1 MGYPQMIA
9 SLRTEE
15 ERQLVVAAVTHSVCP
30 GGLPVLMEMLSSDIR
45 SVQSQGVHASWLL
58 VDRLGGAFAENAVK
72 AGLVTA
78 LAKLL
83 PPPTCYTVP

>member
-1 MGYPQMIA
+1 MGYPRMLA

-15 ERQLVVAAVTHSVCP
+15 ERQAVVAAITHSVCP
-30 GGLPVLMEMLSSDIR
+30 GGLPVLMKMLSSEIV
-45 SVQSQGVHASWLL
+45 SVQSQGINASWAL
-58 VDRLGGAFAENAVK
+58 VDCLGGAFAENAVK